1 MSKEEQYR
9 TDVPQSVASDVA
21 GAANSIISQIFV
33 LLTGQKLDQ
42 LKGLV
47 KDYSG
52 KNIALAT
59 TLATSDVEGVPGNIE
74 NILQGDYNFIID
86 AIKAGIP
93 LGCGGLFAS
102 LYESITGTKNLL
114 NSYNGLIQRVGI
126 DTPIQRW
133 LMRSLTPTLPNAS
146 TSYRLLKLGV
156 LDQKT
161 YDLYFSYEGYPG
173 SLKTPLE
180 TSWTKQPN
188 PDLLTKMSRRALLS
202 DEEFKRR
209 LKWTEF
215 DETAQ
220 NALFVMRNE
229 IPDPNSLMSFR
240 AKGLLS
246 DQIYKD
252 NMKTHGFDPA
262 TSDTFLQDRY
272 RYPDANTA
280 MDLFRKGKI
289 GTDQFRIA
297 LKRNGLPDDFIA
309 AIEDTKIVIPPI
321 QDLIRFA
328 VREAFLDHSGDK
340 QYAEFERLSSLM
352 GLSPERA
359 AWYWYAHWERIPLNR
374 AYSNLHRG
382 LWTKE
387 QFMDMLRIQDVHP
400 DDRDAIFNVA
410 FNPPGIRE
418 LGYGF
423 DVGAYS
429 IDDIV
434 AARRA
439 AGLSQ
444 TDATKAANALVE
456 YRTNAIRNGVRTEL
470 MHLFAR
476 GKITED
482 QLKTELARV
491 RTPSVAIP
499 LWVQRGKLEGQ
510 RLNQTQIETEGK
522 IVSSSEAIKAFKNA
536 LITETDLRSRLTAL
550 EWTPDRIDL
559 AVREAKYEMA
569 PPGAIEKPK
578 EFKAL
583 SESTIRTA
591 REIGLLSDSQTLE
604 RVTALGYDSKDASLI
619 VDVQRFEIL
628 RSEVDKLLT
637 EADTDFMNGW
647 ISEDTLRADYGATPY
662 GSDVVDLLVE
672 RAKERRDRN
681 MKEDLKT
688 ALLDRYKKG
697 DLSDSEISQELS
709 RLGLVQEWIS
719 SEVARA
725 QATKMTKV
733 KNEPTSTLK
742 TLSEEKYSRAFK
754 YGLIDERAYRSKLEL
769 FKYGDDD
776 IELLVSLN
784 QPERPPEPS
793 LPDLSLGELKS
804 AYRNKILTE
813 QLFRA
818 ELTKRGYDDEDARVI
833 VATEKVKLEAAIAKA
848 IKAPDKVPVEK
859 IPTLTLGELKSSF
872 KAQIIS
878 SMDLRTE
885 LGIRKYAPELTD
897 IIIYT
902 ELSGQ
907 KEDLLRTA
915 YRHDI
920 ITRQELAFELTRREY
935 GDTDIKNILTDEDSK
950 RLMLTRGG

>member
-1 MSKEEQYR
+1 MI
-9 TDVPQSVASDVA
+9 PQSVASA
-21 GAANSIISQIFV
+21 SGEAANSIISQIFV
-33 LLTGQKLDQ
+33 LLTGQKLDT
-42 LKGLV
+42 LKGLI
-47 KDYSG
+47 KDYAG
-52 KNIALAT
+52 KNISLAT

-74 NILQGDYNFIID
+74 NTLNGDYQFIID

-114 NSYNGLIQRVGI
+114 SSYNGLIQRVGI
-126 DTPIQRW
+126 DSYIQKW
-133 LMRSLTPTLPNAS
+133 LMRSLSPTVPKAS
-146 TSYRLLKLGV
+146 IAFRLLKLGV

-161 YDLYFSYEGYPG
+161 YDLYFSYEGYPSG
-173 SLKTPLE
+173 LKTALE
-180 TSWTKQPN
+180 ASWTKQPN
-188 PDLLTKMSRRALLS
+188 PDKLIEMYRRNLFGD
-202 DEEFKRR
+202 DELKTR

-215 DETAQ
+215 DGTAQ
-220 NALFVMRNE
+220 NALYEMRKDF
-229 IPDPNSLMSFR
+229 PDANSLISFR
-240 AKGLLS
+240 VKDLISDAPWKGFMQS
-246 DQIYKD
+246 R
-252 NMKTHGFDPA
+252 GFDP
-262 TSDTFLQDRY
+262 TWSDMFLQDHY

-280 MDLFRKGKI
+280 MDLYRKDKI
-289 GTDQFRIA
+289 STDQFRVA
-297 LKRNGLPDDFIA
+297 LKRNGLPNEFIT
-309 AIEDTKIVIPPI
+309 AIEATKFVIPPI

-328 VREAFLDHSGDK
+328 VRESFLDHSGDK
-340 QYAEFERLSSLM
+340 QYAEFEKYAGLM
-352 GLSPERA
+352 GLTPERA
-359 AWYWYAHWERIPLNR
+359 SWYWYAHWERIPLNR

-387 QFMDMLRIQDVHP
+387 QFMNMLRIQDVHP

-418 LGYGF
+418 LGYGY
-423 DVGAYS
+423 DVGAYT
-429 IDDIV
+429 IEDIIK
-434 AARRA
+434 ARRA
-439 AGLSQ
+439 AGLSDV
-444 TDATKAANALVE
+444 DATKAANALVE

-482 QLKTELARV
+482 QLKTELAGV

-536 LITETDLRSRLTAL
+536 LITEADLRLRLLAL

-569 PPGAIEKPK
+569 PAGEIEKPK

-583 SESTIRTA
+583 SESTIKSA
-591 REIGLLSDSQTLE
+591 KEIGLLSDTQALE
-604 RVTALGYDSKDASLI
+604 RVKKLGYDSSDASLI

-628 RSEVDKLLT
+628 RGEIDKLLT
-637 EADTDFMNGW
+637 EADTDYFNGW
-647 ISEDTLRADYGATPY
+647 ISEATLRADYGATPY

-672 RAKERRDRN
+672 RARERRDRN

-754 YGLIDERAYRSKLEL
+754 YGLIDEAAYRSKLEL
-769 FKYGDDD
+769 FKYDEDD

-784 QPERPPEPS
+784 QPEKPPEPS

-818 ELTKRGYDDEDARVI
+818 ELTKRGYDDEDVRVI
-833 VATEKVKLEAAIAKA
+833 VATEKVQLEAAIAKA

-859 IPTLTLGELKSSF
+859 IPTLTLGELKSAF

-878 SMDLRTE
+878 SADLRTE

-950 RLMLTRGG
+950 RLMLTRGP

>member
-1 MSKEEQYR
+1 MSEEKLATEIVQE
-9 TDVPQSVASDVA
+9 TLSSVAQSS
-21 GAANSIISQIFV
+21 GSIITAILQA
-33 LLTGQKLDQ
+33 LAGTKLD
-42 LKGLV
+42 GLRSLI
-47 KDYSG
+47 KDYTG
-52 KNIALAT
+52 KNLFLAEIFRS
-59 TLATSDVEGVPGNIE
+59 SDVEGVPANIE
-74 NILQGDYNFIID
+74 NTLTSDYAIIID
-86 AIKAGIP
+86 GMKTGIG
-93 LGCGGLFAS
+93 LGVGGMFSS
-102 LYESITGTKNLL
+102 LYDSLTGTSRLL
-114 NSYNGLIQRVGI
+114 SSYNGLIQRVAI
-126 DTPIQRW
+126 DPYIQRW
-133 LMRSLTPTLPNAS
+133 LMRSYSPTVPRAS
-146 TSYRLLKLGV
+146 IAFRLLKLGV
-156 LDQKT
+156 LNQKT
-161 YDLYFSYEGYPG
+161 YDLYFSYEGYPS
-173 SLKTPLE
+173 SLKTALE
-180 TSWTKQPN
+180 SAWTKQPN
-188 PDLLTKMSRRALLS
+188 PDKLIEMSRRNLLTD
-202 DEEFKRR
+202 DELKRR

-215 DETAQ
+215 DDTAQ
-220 NALFVMRNE
+220 NALYEMRKDF
-229 IPDPNSLMSFR
+229 PDANSLISFR
-240 AKGLLS
+240 VKDLISDAPWKGFMQS
-246 DQIYKD
+246 R
-252 NMKTHGFDPA
+252 GFDP
-262 TSDTFLQDRY
+262 TWSDMFLQDHF

-280 MDLFRKGKI
+280 MDLFRKEKI
-289 GTDQFRIA
+289 NTDQFRIA
-297 LKRNGLPDDFIA
+297 LKRNGLPNEFIA
-309 AIEDTKIVIPPI
+309 AIEATKIVTPPI

-328 VREAFLDHSGDK
+328 VREAYGDHSGEK
-340 QYAEFERLSSLM
+340 QYPEFEKLAGLM

-359 AWYWYAHWERIPLNR
+359 SWYWYAHWDRIPLNR

-387 QFMDMLRIQDVHP
+387 QFMAMLRIQDVHP
-400 DDRDAIFNVA
+400 DDRESIFAVA
-410 FNPPGIRE
+410 FNPPSIRE

-423 DVGAYS
+423 DVGSYTIA
-429 IDDIV
+429 DII

-439 AGLSQ
+439 SGLNQ
-444 TDATKAANALVE
+444 TDAEKAANALVE

-482 QLKTELARV
+482 QLKTELRGV
-491 RTPSVAIP
+491 RTTDVAIA

-510 RLNQTQIETEGK
+510 RLNQTQLESEGK
-522 IVSSSEAIKAFKNA
+522 IVSSSEAIKAFKNG
-536 LITETDLRSRLTAL
+536 LIPEADLRSRLTAL
-550 EWTPDRIDL
+550 EWTPERIDL

-569 PPGAIEKPK
+569 PTGEIVKPK

-591 REIGLLSDSQTLE
+591 REIGQFSDSQALE
-604 RVTALGYDSKDASLI
+604 RLTALGYEAKDASLI

-628 RSEVDKLLT
+628 RSEIDKLLT
-637 EADTDFMNGW
+637 EADTDYFNGW
-647 ISEDTLRADYGATPY
+647 ISEATLRANYGATPY
-662 GSDVVDLLVE
+662 GSEVIDLLVE
-672 RAKERRDRN
+672 RANSRRDRN

-688 ALLDRYKKG
+688 ALLDRFKKG

-725 QATKMTKV
+725 QASKLKKV
-733 KNEPTSTLK
+733 TDEPTSTLK
-742 TLSEEKYSRAFK
+742 ALSEEKYSRAFK
-754 YGLIDERAYRSKLEL
+754 YGLIDESSYRQKLEL

-784 QPERPPEPS
+784 QPEKPPEPT

-804 AYRNKILTE
+804 AYRLQILTE

-848 IKAPDKVPVEK
+848 IKAPDKIPVEK
-859 IPTLTLGELKSSF
+859 IPTLSLGELKSAFRS
-872 KAQIIS
+872 QILS
-878 SMDLRTE
+878 SGDLRTE

-897 IIIYT
+897 IIIFT

-935 GDTDIKNILTDEDSK
+935 GDTDIANILKDEDAK
-950 RLMLTRGG
+950 RLMLTRGP